1 MRIPRKEEWI
11 IIFLGII
18 FVAAS
23 VVNLVFWGVYQDSQ
37 PIYDNIIST
46 QPEFQMDRRPY
57 TYTLRSSIPCVGL
70 IEVLNSDDAMVGMI
84 DPSHPDNVGERCD
97 GQVRLEKGHYHFRV
111 IDRSPD
117 VHVYI
122 WQRVSVKISLKPVLI
137 SSGITLMTFVFL
149 MFAVARFRNRSA

>member
-1 MRIPRKEEWI
+1 LRIPRKQEWI
-11 IIFLGII
+11 VIFLGML
-18 FVAAS
+18 FVAAN
-23 VVNLVFWGVYQDSQ
+23 VVNFGLWEWYQDSQ
-37 PIYDNIIST
+37 PIYDNIVSLE
-46 QPEFQMDRRPY
+46 PEFQMDRRPY

-70 IEVLNSDDAMVGMI
+70 IEVLNSDEAVVGMI

-97 GQVRLEKGHYHFRV
+97 GQVKLEKGHYHFRV

-149 MFAVARFRNRSA
+149 IFAVARSRNRSA